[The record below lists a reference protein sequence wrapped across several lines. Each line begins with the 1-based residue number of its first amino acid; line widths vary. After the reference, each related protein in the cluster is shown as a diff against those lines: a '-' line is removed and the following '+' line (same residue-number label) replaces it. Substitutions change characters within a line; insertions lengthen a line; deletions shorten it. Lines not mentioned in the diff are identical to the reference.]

1 MKVQMNNTLRA
12 RVIDQ
17 TTALFQERLQACV
30 AEAQNQDGALRQLYE
45 ECVDADMRHKIA
57 QLPAEVFNRVSH
69 LGIVLRFRTPA
80 RVLTYAKNS
89 RTGVIKFEHNDH
101 VQLYVGWAPTNH
113 GIVWPHG
120 ATLDWARSMIEAD
133 RALPHEVFAAHAP
146 QTYALVREHF
156 EHYERIMHEKAE
168 LLDSLHEFLNS
179 HVTLNQAVQAWPGLD
194 QYLTAEDRAR
204 LNAKPLRAREV
215 KKKALPD
222 TAKQALLA
230 AKMRKL
236 TEAA

>member
-1 MKVQMNNTLRA
+1 MKVQMNNTLHI

-17 TTALFQERLQACV
+17 TTALFQERLQACI
-30 AEAQNQDGALRQLYE
+30 AEIQNQDGALHQLYE

-57 QLPAEVFNRVSH
+57 QLPIEVFNRVGR
-69 LGIVLRFRTPA
+69 LGIVLRFRIPA

-89 RTGVIKFEHNDH
+89 QGAVRFGHNDQ
-101 VQLYVGWAPTNH
+101 VQLYVGWVPTDH
-113 GIVWPHG
+113 GIVWPYG
-120 ATLDWARSMIEAD
+120 ATLDWARSMIEVN
-133 RALPHEVFAAHAP
+133 RALTHEVFAAHAP
-146 QTYALVREHF
+146 KTYALVQEHF
-156 EHYERIMHEKAE
+156 EHYERIVHEEAE

-179 HVTLNQAVQAWPGLD
+179 HVTLNQAMLAWPGLD
-194 QYLTAEDRAR
+194 QYLTAEDRER
-204 LNAKPLRAREV
+204 LNAKPLRAREI

-222 TAKQALLA
+222 AAKQALLA